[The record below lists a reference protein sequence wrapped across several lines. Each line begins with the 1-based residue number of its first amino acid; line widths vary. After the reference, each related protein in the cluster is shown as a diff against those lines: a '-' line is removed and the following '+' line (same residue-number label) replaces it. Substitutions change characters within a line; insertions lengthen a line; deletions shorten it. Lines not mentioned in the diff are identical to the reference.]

1 MCVRE
6 GVCVGRGCV
15 CREGMCVGRVCVCC
29 GKFYSTSWTLQQTYS
44 DVVGVDV
51 VRVGPSK
58 L

>member
-1 MCVRE
+1 M
-6 GVCVGRGCV
+6 CVGRV
-15 CREGMCVGRVCVCC
+15 YVCVGRVCVCC